1 MSTITIDQVS
11 RAIGKSGAEMAE
23 INLVARLTSITDAI
37 LLKKT
42 PAISCACRTSSLN
55 DRQIFLSRATE
66 ALSFRDSFLPLH
78 ERLARE

>member
-23 INLVARLTSITDAI
+23 INLVARLASITDAI

-42 PAISCACRTSSLN
+42 PAIS
-55 DRQIFLSRATE
+55 
-66 ALSFRDSFLPLH
+66 
-78 ERLARE
+78 